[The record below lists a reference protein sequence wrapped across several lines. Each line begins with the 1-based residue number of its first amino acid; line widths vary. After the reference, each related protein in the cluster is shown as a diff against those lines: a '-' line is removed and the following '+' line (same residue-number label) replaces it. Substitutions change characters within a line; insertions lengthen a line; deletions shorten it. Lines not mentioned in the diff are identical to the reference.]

1 MKSSLKLSSL
11 VGSKHNVWFSQKNF
25 GKLIFLLNEGL
36 GLWTSDV
43 YQMLIYI
50 DHICTWVV
58 PGTIV
63 LNLYKDGKISQD
75 PVLWNHAPYTKE
87 WATAAEKPKT
97 SVSYK
102 LYVLRK
108 KCIFFNILITIF
120 QNDFFCK
127 ETEAFMR
134 PVITKLITGLFY

>member
-1 MKSSLKLSSL
+1 MIFP
-11 VGSKHNVWFSQKNF
+11 NFF
-25 GKLIFLLNEGL
+25 GKLIYLLNEGL
-36 GLWTSDV
+36 GIWTSEV
-43 YQMLIYI
+43 YQMLIYKYI
-50 DHICTWVV
+50 DQICTRLV

-63 LNLYKDGKISQD
+63 LNVYKESKISQE
-75 PVLWNHAPYTKE
+75 PVVLNHAPYTKE

-108 KCIFFNILITIF
+108 KSIFFNILITIF

>member
-1 MKSSLKLSSL
+1 MYDFPKFFREANFSSKWGPGPMDIRCLSDA
-11 VGSKHNVWFSQKNF
+11 H
-25 GKLIFLLNEGL
+25 
-36 GLWTSDV
+36 
-43 YQMLIYI
+43 IYI
-50 DHICTWVV
+50 DHICTWLV

-63 LNLYKDGKISQD
+63 VLNVCKESKISQD
-75 PVLWNHAPYTKE
+75 PLLWNHAPYTQE

-134 PVITKLITGLFY
+134 PVITKLITGLFN